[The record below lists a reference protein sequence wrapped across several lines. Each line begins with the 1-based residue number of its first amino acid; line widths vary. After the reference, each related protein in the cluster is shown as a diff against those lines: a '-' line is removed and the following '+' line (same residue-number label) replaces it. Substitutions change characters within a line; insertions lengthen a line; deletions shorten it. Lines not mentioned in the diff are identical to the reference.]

1 MKRDLGSV
9 RALCGAALLAA
20 ASAGGCTTIIGLE
33 IGELD
38 ESTGGGSA
46 TASSASASGEGGE
59 GGAGAGGDGAGGS
72 GTGGDGTG
80 GDGTGGSG
88 EEALCSF
95 VREGAAR
102 APSGE
107 WGTLAGLQV
116 IDIKARAGAVT
127 ALVNK
132 EKNFSVARWSDS
144 GTLDRE
150 YSMETSELAGRFQ
163 GEHVAIASEMTYVTG
178 AGVPGVEVPVLADE
192 CAITAKADATPSPTF
207 LMALDG
213 KGACAWAWSVDS
225 ESTSTPLGL
234 AATPEQIV
242 FAAAL
247 SGSAVASTN
256 DCAFGTD
263 NTKTSAEL
271 IAFNTAGRC
280 QWSRSL
286 GTLDAVHIAA
296 VLVDSESSEVL
307 VVGDYKAPNGP
318 ILMQGRPL
326 SASQESDLFVARFR
340 LTDGVL
346 SNVITINA
354 PGFQAVARRGA
365 ALLPDGDVVITG
377 TYPGPSFDFEDEC
390 LPMPPAGMPPTGDT
404 LGTGNTFV
412 VRADRG
418 GLVWSRGFGDDVDD
432 QLVISVA
439 VDEEGSIYA
448 TGTLEGELDLG
459 DGMKLAAPADQI
471 ASFLLVLSDHGNVL
485 SASELVGEGM
495 VWAWAVAPGP
505 TLRDPLYVA
514 GELTQTFYLVPS
526 DHSSDDTGEGFIARI
541 AGMQ

>member
-38 ESTGGGSA
+38 GSTGGGGATVSSVSSVSA
-46 TASSASASGEGGE
+46 GGE
-59 GGAGAGGDGAGGS
+59 GGAGTGGTGTAGGHTGGGAGG
-72 GTGGDGTG
+72 GG
-80 GDGTGGSG
+80 G
-88 EEALCSF
+88 EEALCSY

-107 WGTLAGLQV
+107 WGALAGQQV
-116 IDIKARAGAVT
+116 IDIKTRAGAVT

-132 EKNFSVARWSDS
+132 EKNFSVVRWSDS

-150 YSMETSELAGRFQ
+150 SSMETSELAGRFH

-192 CAITAKADATPSPTF
+192 CAITARADSTPTPTF
-207 LMALDG
+207 LMALDE
-213 KGACAWAWSVDS
+213 KGACAWAWSVDT
-225 ESTSTPLGL
+225 ESNSSPLGL

-247 SGSAVASTN
+247 SGRTVASTD

-263 NTKTSAEL
+263 NAKTSAEL

-286 GTLDAVHIAA
+286 GTLDTVHIAS
-296 VLVDSESSEVL
+296 VLVDTESREAL
-307 VVGDYKAPNGP
+307 VIGDYKAPNGP
-318 ILMQGRPL
+318 ISMQGRELP
-326 SASQESDLFVARFR
+326 ASQESDLFIARVR
-340 LTDGVL
+340 LADGNL
-346 SNVITINA
+346 SDVITINA
-354 PGFQAVARRGA
+354 PGFQAAARRGA
-365 ALLPDGDVVITG
+365 ALLPDGDVVIGG
-377 TYPGPSFDFEDEC
+377 TYLGPSLDFEDEC
-390 LPMPPAGMPPTGDT
+390 PSLPPAGTSPRDDT
-404 LGTGNTFV
+404 LGTGNTFLLRV
-412 VRADRG
+412 GRG

-448 TGTLEGELDLG
+448 TGTLEGTIDLG
-459 DGMKLAAPADQI
+459 DRMKLTAPEDEI
-471 ASFLLVLSDHGNVL
+471 ASFLLVLSDRGNVL

-495 VWAWAVAPGP
+495 VWAWAIAPGP

-514 GELTQTFYLVPS
+514 GELTQSFYLVPS
-526 DHSSDDTGEGFIARI
+526 DHSTEDTGEGFIARV

>member
-1 MKRDLGSV
+1 MKRDLGSL
-9 RALCGAALLAA
+9 RAVCSAALLAA

-38 ESTGGGSA
+38 ESTGGGGATVS
-46 TASSASASGEGGE
+46 TASSGSAGGEGGE
-59 GGAGAGGDGAGGS
+59 GTGGAGTAGGNTGGG
-72 GTGGDGTG
+72 GTGG
-80 GDGTGGSG
+80 GD
-88 EEALCSF
+88 EEALCSS

-107 WGTLAGLQV
+107 WGTLAGRQV
-116 IDIKARAGAVT
+116 IDIKTRAGAVT

-144 GTLDRE
+144 GTLDSE
-150 YSMETSELAGRFQ
+150 YSMEASELAGRFQ

-178 AGVPGVEVPVLADE
+178 AGVPGATVPVLADE
-192 CAITAKADATPSPTF
+192 CAITARADTTPTPTF
-207 LMALDG
+207 LMALDE

-256 DCAFGTD
+256 DCTFGSD
-263 NTKTSAEL
+263 DAKTSAEL

-286 GTLDAVHIAA
+286 GTLDAVHIAS
-296 VLVDSESSEVL
+296 VLVDTESGEVL
-307 VVGDYKAPNGP
+307 VIGDYKAPNGP
-318 ILMQGRPL
+318 LLMQGRPL
-326 SASQESDLFVARFR
+326 PASQESDLFIARVR
-340 LTDGVL
+340 LADGNL
-346 SNVITINA
+346 SDVITINA

-365 ALLPDGDVVITG
+365 ALLPGGDVVIAG
-377 TYPGPSFDFEDEC
+377 TYLGPSFDFADEC
-390 LPMPPAGMPPTGDT
+390 PSMPSAGTPPTSDAP
-404 LGTGNTFV
+404 GTGNTFIMRV
-412 VRADRG
+412 DRG

-432 QLVISVA
+432 QLVIGVA

-448 TGTLEGELDLG
+448 TGTLEGEIDLG
-459 DGMKLAAPADQI
+459 DDMTLTAPEDQI
-471 ASFLLVLSDHGNVL
+471 ASFLLVLSDRGNVL

-514 GELTQTFYLVPS
+514 GELTHTFHLVPS
-526 DHSSDDTGEGFIARI
+526 DHSSEDTGEGFIARV

>member
-1 MKRDLGSV
+1 MKRDLGSA

-38 ESTGGGSA
+38 ESTGGGGATVSSVSSISA
-46 TASSASASGEGGE
+46 GGE
-59 GGAGAGGDGAGGS
+59 GGAGTGGTGTAGGHTGGGGAGG
-72 GTGGDGTG
+72 GG
-80 GDGTGGSG
+80 G
-88 EEALCSF
+88 EEALCSY

-102 APSGE
+102 APSSE
-107 WGTLAGLQV
+107 WGALAGQQV
-116 IDIKARAGAVT
+116 IDIKTRAGAVT

-132 EKNFSVARWSDS
+132 EKTFSVVRWSDS

-150 YSMETSELAGRFQ
+150 SSMETSELAGRFH
-163 GEHVAIASEMTYVTG
+163 GEHVAITSEMTYVTG

-192 CAITAKADATPSPTF
+192 CAITARADSSPTPTF
-207 LMALDG
+207 LMALDE
-213 KGACAWAWSVDS
+213 KGACAWAWSVDT
-225 ESTSTPLGL
+225 ESNSSPLGL

-247 SGSAVASTN
+247 SGRTVASTD

-263 NTKTSAEL
+263 NAKTSAEL

-286 GTLDAVHIAA
+286 GTLDAVHIAS
-296 VLVDSESSEVL
+296 VLIDTESREAL
-307 VVGDYKAPNGP
+307 VIGDYKAPSGP

-326 SASQESDLFVARFR
+326 PTSQESDLFIARVR
-340 LTDGVL
+340 LADGNL
-346 SNVITINA
+346 SDVITINA
-354 PGFQAVARRGA
+354 PGFQAAARRGA
-365 ALLPDGDVVITG
+365 ALLPGGDVVIGG
-377 TYPGPSFDFEDEC
+377 TYLGPSLDFEDEC
-390 LPMPPAGMPPTGDT
+390 PSLPSAGTPPASGT
-404 LGTGNTFV
+404 LGTGNTFLLRV
-412 VRADRG
+412 DRG

-448 TGTLEGELDLG
+448 TGTLEGTIDLG
-459 DGMKLAAPADQI
+459 GRMKLSAPEDEI
-471 ASFLLVLSDHGNVL
+471 ASFLLVLSDRGNVL

-495 VWAWAVAPGP
+495 VWAWAIAPGP

-526 DHSSDDTGEGFIARI
+526 DHSTEDTGEGFIARV

>member
-1 MKRDLGSV
+1 MKRDLGSL
-9 RALCGAALLAA
+9 RAVCSAALLAA

-38 ESTGGGSA
+38 ESTGGGGATVSSVSA
-46 TASSASASGEGGE
+46 GGEGGE
-59 GGAGAGGDGAGGS
+59 GGAGTGGAGTAGGNTGGG
-72 GTGGDGTG
+72 GTGG
-80 GDGTGGSG
+80 GD
-88 EEALCSF
+88 EEALCSY

-107 WGTLAGLQV
+107 WGTLAGRQV
-116 IDIKARAGAVT
+116 IDIKTRAGAVT

-144 GTLDRE
+144 GTLDSE
-150 YSMETSELAGRFQ
+150 YSMEASELAGRFQ
-163 GEHVAIASEMTYVTG
+163 GEHVAIAAEMTYVTG
-178 AGVPGVEVPVLADE
+178 AGVPGAAVPVLADE
-192 CAITAKADATPSPTF
+192 CSITARADTTPTPTF
-207 LMALDG
+207 LMALDE

-256 DCAFGTD
+256 DCAFGSD
-263 NTKTSAEL
+263 DAKTSAEL

-286 GTLDAVHIAA
+286 GTLDAVHIAS
-296 VLVDSESSEVL
+296 VLVDTESGEVL

-326 SASQESDLFVARFR
+326 PASQESDLFIARVR
-340 LTDGVL
+340 LADGNL
-346 SNVITINA
+346 SDVITINA

-365 ALLPDGDVVITG
+365 ALLPGGEVVIAG
-377 TYPGPSFDFEDEC
+377 TYVGPSFDFEEDKC
-390 LPMPPAGMPPTGDT
+390 PSMPPAGVPPTSEA
-404 LGTGNTFV
+404 LGTGNTFIMRV
-412 VRADRG
+412 DRG

-432 QLVISVA
+432 QLVIGVA

-448 TGTLEGELDLG
+448 TGTLEGEIDLG
-459 DGMKLAAPADQI
+459 DDMTLTAPEDQI
-471 ASFLLVLSDHGNVL
+471 ASFLLVLSDRGNVL

-514 GELTQTFYLVPS
+514 GELTHTFHLVPS
-526 DHSSDDTGEGFIARI
+526 DHSSDDTGEGFIARV

>member
-9 RALCGAALLAA
+9 RAVCSAALLAA

-38 ESTGGGSA
+38 ESTGGGGASVSGGSSVSA
-46 TASSASASGEGGE
+46 GGE
-59 GGAGAGGDGAGGS
+59 GGAGTGGAGTAGGATGGG
-72 GTGGDGTG
+72 GTGGG
-80 GDGTGGSG
+80 GG
-88 EEALCSF
+88 EEALCSY

-102 APSGE
+102 APSGA
-107 WGTLAGLQV
+107 WGTLAGRQV
-116 IDIKARAGAVT
+116 IDIKTRAGAVT
-127 ALVNK
+127 ALVNN

-144 GTLDRE
+144 GTLDSE
-150 YSMETSELAGRFQ
+150 YSMEASELAGRFQ
-163 GEHVAIASEMTYVTG
+163 GEHVAIATEMTYVTG
-178 AGVPGVEVPVLADE
+178 AGVPGVDVPVLAEE
-192 CAITAKADATPSPTF
+192 CAITARADTTPTPTF
-207 LMALDG
+207 LMALDE

-247 SGSAVASTN
+247 SGSAVASTE

-263 NTKTSAEL
+263 NAKTSAEL
-271 IAFNTAGRC
+271 IAFNTDGRC

-286 GTLDAVHIAA
+286 GTLDAVHIAS
-296 VLVDSESSEVL
+296 VLVDTESGEAL

-326 SASQESDLFVARFR
+326 PASQETDLFIARVR
-340 LTDGVL
+340 LADGNL
-346 SNVITINA
+346 SEVITINA

-365 ALLPDGDVVITG
+365 ALLPGGDVVIAG
-377 TYPGPSFDFEDEC
+377 TYVGPSFDFEEDEC
-390 LPMPPAGMPPTGDT
+390 PSMPSAGMPPTGEA
-404 LGTGNTFV
+404 LGTGNTFI
-412 VRADRG
+412 VRVGRG
-418 GLVWSRGFGDDVDD
+418 GLVWSRGFGDDVED
-432 QLVISVA
+432 QLVIGVA

-448 TGTLEGELDLG
+448 TGTLEGEIDLG
-459 DGMKLAAPADQI
+459 DDMELAAPPDQI
-471 ASFLLVLSDHGNVL
+471 ASFLLVLSEHGNVL

-495 VWAWAVAPGP
+495 VWAWTVAPGP

-526 DHSSDDTGEGFIARI
+526 GHSSDDAGEGFIARV

>member
-20 ASAGGCTTIIGLE
+20 ASTGGCTTIIGLE

-38 ESTGGGSA
+38 QSAGGGGA
-46 TASSASASGEGGE
+46 TVSSVS
-59 GGAGAGGDGAGGS
+59 AGGDGGDGGA
-72 GTGGDGTG
+72 GTGGTGTAGGGTG
-80 GDGTGGSG
+80 GGGTGGGGG
-88 EEALCSF
+88 EEALCSY

-107 WGTLAGLQV
+107 WGALAGQQV
-116 IDIKARAGAVT
+116 IDMKTRAGAVT

-132 EKNFSVARWSDS
+132 EKNFSVVRWSDA
-144 GTLDRE
+144 GTLDSE
-150 YSMETSELAGRFQ
+150 YSMDASELAGRFH

-192 CAITAKADATPSPTF
+192 CAITARADTTPTPTF
-207 LMALDG
+207 LMALDE
-213 KGACAWAWSVDS
+213 KGACAWAWSVDT
-225 ESTSTPLGL
+225 ESNSTPLGL

-247 SGSAVASTN
+247 SGRTVASTN
-256 DCAFGTD
+256 DCVFNSDDA
-263 NTKTSAEL
+263 KSSAEL

-286 GTLDAVHIAA
+286 GTLDAVHIAS
-296 VLVDSESSEVL
+296 VLVDTESGEVL

-318 ILMQGRPL
+318 LLMQGRPL
-326 SASQESDLFVARFR
+326 PASQESDLFIARVR
-340 LTDGVL
+340 LADGNL
-346 SNVITINA
+346 SDVITINA

-365 ALLPDGDVVITG
+365 ALLPGGEVVIAG
-377 TYPGPSFDFEDEC
+377 TYMGASFDFEEDEC
-390 LPMPPAGMPPTGDT
+390 PSMPSAGMPPTSEAM
-404 LGTGNTFV
+404 GTGNTFILRV
-412 VRADRG
+412 GRG

-432 QLVISVA
+432 QLAISVA

-448 TGTLEGELDLG
+448 TGTLEGEIDLG
-459 DGMKLAAPADQI
+459 DGMKLAAPPDQI

-495 VWAWAVAPGP
+495 VWAWAIAPGP

-514 GELTQTFYLVPS
+514 GELTQAFYLVPS
-526 DHSSDDTGEGFIARI
+526 DHASEDTGEGFIARV

>member
-1 MKRDLGSV
+1 MKRYLGSV
-9 RALCGAALLAA
+9 RALFGAALLAA
-20 ASAGGCTTIIGLE
+20 ASATGCTTIIGLE

-38 ESTGGGSA
+38 ESTGGGGASVSSVSA
-46 TASSASASGEGGE
+46 GGEGGE
-59 GGAGAGGDGAGGS
+59 GGAGTGGAGTAGGD
-72 GTGGDGTG
+72 TGGG
-80 GDGTGGSG
+80 GTGGSG
-88 EEALCSF
+88 EEALCSY
-95 VREGAAR
+95 VREGATR

-107 WGTLAGLQV
+107 WGTLAGRQV

-144 GTLDRE
+144 GTLDSE
-150 YSMETSELAGRFQ
+150 YSMEASELAGRFQ

-178 AGVPGVEVPVLADE
+178 AGVPGVDVPVLVDE
-192 CAITAKADATPSPTF
+192 CAISARADSTPTPTF
-207 LMALDG
+207 LMALDE
-213 KGACAWAWSVDS
+213 KGACAWAWSVDG
-225 ESTSTPLGL
+225 ESNSSPLGL

-247 SGSAVASTN
+247 SGRTVASTN
-256 DCAFGTD
+256 DCLFGSD
-263 NTKTSAEL
+263 SAKTSAEL

-286 GTLDAVHIAA
+286 GTLNTVHIAS
-296 VLVDSESSEVL
+296 VLIDTESQEVL

-318 ILMQGRPL
+318 IEMQGRPL
-326 SASQESDLFVARFR
+326 PSSQESDLFIARVR
-340 LTDGVL
+340 LADGKL
-346 SNVITINA
+346 SDVITINV

-365 ALLPDGDVVITG
+365 ALLPGGDVVISG
-377 TYPGPSFDFEDEC
+377 TYLGPSFDFEDEC
-390 LPMPPAGMPPTGDT
+390 PSMPSAGIQPTSDA
-404 LGTGNTFV
+404 LGTGNTFI
-412 VRADRG
+412 VRVGRS
-418 GLVWSRGFGDDVDD
+418 GLVWSRGFGDDVED

-448 TGTLEGELDLG
+448 TGTLEGEIDLG
-459 DGMKLAAPADQI
+459 DGMKLAAPADQL

-526 DHSSDDTGEGFIARI
+526 DHSSDDRGEGFIARI

>member
-1 MKRDLGSV
+1 MKRDLGSL
-9 RALCGAALLAA
+9 RAVCSAALLAA

-38 ESTGGGSA
+38 ESTGGGGATVSSVSA
-46 TASSASASGEGGE
+46 GGEGGE
-59 GGAGAGGDGAGGS
+59 GGAGTGGAGTAGGNTGGG
-72 GTGGDGTG
+72 GTGG
-80 GDGTGGSG
+80 GD
-88 EEALCSF
+88 EEALCSY

-107 WGTLAGLQV
+107 WGTLAGRQV
-116 IDIKARAGAVT
+116 IDIKTRAGAVT

-144 GTLDRE
+144 GTLDSE
-150 YSMETSELAGRFQ
+150 YSMEASELAGRFQ
-163 GEHVAIASEMTYVTG
+163 GEHVAIAAEMTYVTG
-178 AGVPGVEVPVLADE
+178 AGVPGAAVPVLADE
-192 CAITAKADATPSPTF
+192 CSITARADTTPTPTF
-207 LMALDG
+207 LMALDE

-256 DCAFGTD
+256 DCAFGSD
-263 NTKTSAEL
+263 DAKTSAEL

-286 GTLDAVHIAA
+286 GTLDAVHIAS
-296 VLVDSESSEVL
+296 VLVDTESGEVL

-326 SASQESDLFVARFR
+326 PASQESDLFIARVR
-340 LTDGVL
+340 LADGNL
-346 SNVITINA
+346 SDVITINA

-365 ALLPDGDVVITG
+365 ALLPGGEVVIAG
-377 TYPGPSFDFEDEC
+377 TYVGPSFDFEEDKC
-390 LPMPPAGMPPTGDT
+390 PSMPPAGVPPTSEA
-404 LGTGNTFV
+404 LGTGNTFIMRV
-412 VRADRG
+412 DRG

-432 QLVISVA
+432 QLVIGVA

-448 TGTLEGELDLG
+448 TGTLEGEIDLG
-459 DGMKLAAPADQI
+459 DDMKLTAPEDQI
-471 ASFLLVLSDHGNVL
+471 ASFLLVLSDRGNVL

-514 GELTQTFYLVPS
+514 GELTHTFHLVPS
-526 DHSSDDTGEGFIARI
+526 DHSSDDTGEGFIARV